1 MSTSESGPARCLA
14 LADLVRTYVLFLSDT
29 KLNYGEG
36 TFDPESHFGP
46 CQGKSKLPN
55 FVWPGWAVIY
65 LGDVVILWI

>member
-14 LADLVRTYVLFLSDT
+14 LADLVRTCYSSAT
-29 KLNYGEG
+29 ENYGEEG

-65 LGDVVILWI
+65 LGDVVILRM